1 MEGVVRTARR
11 AAMFFVAFASTG
23 FGLLMIWILVRPG
36 VIARVA
42 TVEMMVV
49 LGLFLLPVATLAA
62 WFMDHRA
69 IAEQPAEESEEA
81 RDGAAA
87 AHGEGLLDAI
97 EVTARVPGRHA
108 QAGRD
113 EGSPRH
119 AAATRRHRRPL
130 GAGERV

>member
-1 MEGVVRTARR
+1 
-11 AAMFFVAFASTG
+11 MFFVAFASTG

-69 IAEQPAEESEEA
+69 IAEQPADTYPDVPPNGADIPTPGLEHGFAAPRHSHMEREES
-81 RDGAAA
+81 
-87 AHGEGLLDAI
+87 
-97 EVTARVPGRHA
+97 
-108 QAGRD
+108 
-113 EGSPRH
+113 SPRH
-119 AAATRRHRRPL
+119 LAGVKRHRQVVV
-130 GAGERV
+130 GEKA